1 LKLEKNTPTEL
12 SWIVENNLDSFIKM
26 PDKKYEGLSTYPS
39 MKNKILFI
47 NNKILENMEIGEPEE
62 IKRKFVS
69 GMLHEGKLK
78 FKASPEDCK
87 ILINIYKELV
97 LKAKTLYKEEPKTD
111 VKLLRKLELTN
122 NLECAKEEP
131 FEGLQ
136 ISDEDI
142 EKLSNRNMNP
152 ILDCC
157 DEIQELQY
165 IINNHKYEWQMQKIM
180 NCIVKQL
187 DLVSSEIQEVWQKT
201 K

>member
-1 LKLEKNTPTEL
+1 
-12 SWIVENNLDSFIKM
+12 M

-47 NNKILENMEIGEPEE
+47 NNKILETMEIGEPEE
-62 IKRKFVS
+62 IKRTFVS

-97 LKAKTLYKEEPKTD
+97 LKAKTLYDEQPKTD
-111 VKLLRKLELTN
+111 VELLKKLAEF
-122 NLECAKEEP
+122 AKKTTP
-131 FEGLQ
+131 FECLQ